1 MPGKRHI
8 IKVLWLDF
16 LFYFALQR
24 RCQAVILGN
33 SREENRQWRATI
45 IEVGQFTIGSL
56 IIFFFN
62 FDLVRLLTCPL
73 HCVCVC
79 LIINNLIYFFFLFL
93 WFAGWLWVLWIVER
107 GSDVFNLHRTSFG
120 RGRGIPF
127 SVHIPYT
134 LIPISKGNHMIIY
147 IAWHLIAIII
157 III

>member
-1 MPGKRHI
+1 MTWFFILFCLAAEIPGG
-8 IKVLWLDF
+8 DF
-16 LFYFALQR
+16 RKFTR
-24 RCQAVILGN
+24 RKSSVESDDHR
-33 SREENRQWRATI
+33 SRTI
-45 IEVGQFTIGSL
+45 YDWFSN
-56 IIFFFN
+56 FFFLISTLW
-62 FDLVRLLTCPL
+62 DYSHALCI
-73 HCVCVC
+73 VCVC

-120 RGRGIPF
+120 RGRGILF

>member
-1 MPGKRHI
+1 MTWFFILFCLAAEMPGG
-8 IKVLWLDF
+8 DF
-16 LFYFALQR
+16 RKFTR
-24 RCQAVILGN
+24 RKSSVESDDHR
-33 SREENRQWRATI
+33 SRTI
-45 IEVGQFTIGSL
+45 YDWFSNY
-56 IIFFFN
+56 FFFN

-107 GSDVFNLHRTSFG
+107 GSDVFDLHRTSFG